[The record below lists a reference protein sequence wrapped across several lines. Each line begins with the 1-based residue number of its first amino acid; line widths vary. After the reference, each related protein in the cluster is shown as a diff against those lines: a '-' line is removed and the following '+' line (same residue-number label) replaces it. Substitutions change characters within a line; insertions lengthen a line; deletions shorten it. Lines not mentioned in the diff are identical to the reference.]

1 MEEVGSFYRAIPVT
15 DPPQF
20 LQSNCRSGL
29 IPRFHDSLPSDRGIN
44 PLLQLGNDFASAFN
58 RS

>member
-20 LQSNCRSGL
+20 LQSTRSYTGET
-29 IPRFHDSLPSDRGIN
+29 DKV
-44 PLLQLGNDFASAFN
+44 
-58 RS
+58 